1 MFYIQLLNTRIGCL
15 VDEVKVNDVLTNC
28 LQCGDIEDK
37 EHWVNKVHK
46 VHGEEQEIWVATRAF
61 TIGGLTGLVTGHDQ
75 VF

>member
-46 VHGEEQEIWVATRAF
+46 VHGEVRMSLLLEKDEKREPL
-61 TIGGLTGLVTGHDQ
+61 GLSLTVCNL
-75 VF
+75 